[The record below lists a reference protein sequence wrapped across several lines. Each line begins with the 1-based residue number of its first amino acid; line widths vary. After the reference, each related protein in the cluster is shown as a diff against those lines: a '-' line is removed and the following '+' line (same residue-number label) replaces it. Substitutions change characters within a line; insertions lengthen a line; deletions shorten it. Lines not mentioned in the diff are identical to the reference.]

1 MVFSSFAASCR
12 CCSENPLAPLVQ
24 ISAATS
30 LGVLHRFTAAD
41 GPDSDPHDHPV
52 AADIVI
58 MFGGYVE
65 HVFDLDQPYDP
76 PLEVER
82 RAGDCFH
89 NEACTIHRIIRLT
102 APEGLDA
109 VPAGAA

>member
-1 MVFSSFAASCR
+1 M
-12 CCSENPLAPLVQ
+12 
-24 ISAATS
+24 T
-30 LGVLHRFTAAD
+30 
-41 GPDSDPHDHPV
+41 HPF

-82 RAGDCFH
+82 REGGRFH
-89 NEACTIHRIIRLT
+89 NEACTVHRIIQLT
-102 APEGLDA
+102 APEGLNA

>member
-1 MVFSSFAASCR
+1 MSLLLGKSTY
-12 CCSENPLAPLVQ
+12 PLVQ

-41 GPDSDPHDHPV
+41 GPDSDPHDHPF

-58 MFGGYVE
+58 LSCGYVE

-76 PLEVER
+76 PLEAER
-82 RAGDCFH
+82 RGGDCFH

>member
-1 MVFSSFAASCR
+1 MPLLLGKSTYPA
-12 CCSENPLAPLVQ
+12 CSDFRSH
-24 ISAATS
+24 ISGRRIA
-30 LGVLHRFTAAD
+30 LPQRTALTAIRMT
-41 GPDSDPHDHPV
+41 HPF

-82 RAGDCFH
+82 REGGRFH
-89 NEACTIHRIIRLT
+89 NEACTVHRIIQLT
-102 APEGLDA
+102 APEGLNA